1 MVNIMTYFHIQYLR
15 QTVYIRQSWTA
26 WTIVA
31 YFAKKFYLEFTMNE
45 YYFNQHFSL
54 NLKNDNPIPCF
65 IAFVLVFFAAITYVK
80 PVQALS
86 GNY

>member
-1 MVNIMTYFHIQYLR
+1 
-15 QTVYIRQSWTA
+15 
-26 WTIVA
+26 
-31 YFAKKFYLEFTMNE
+31 MNE